1 MVKGVT
7 PWVVL
12 AYLSFCNHLCF
23 NQCYKNKEKGGGGW
37 ELKIA
42 VCWLFGGGKKFHFL
56 FWMSFVC
63 PVFQVLVCPKC
74 TPEGHKDHPW
84 VLLSEV
90 EQQHTDTLQ
99 TLVTQGRSKL
109 EKSQEDSQALESALS
124 ELQEQ
129 TDNAKGLITETF
141 QSYKSLL
148 EKLRV
153 NGYFP

>member
-1 MVKGVT
+1 M
-7 PWVVL
+7 
-12 AYLSFCNHLCF
+12 
-23 NQCYKNKEKGGGGW
+23 
-37 ELKIA
+37 
-42 VCWLFGGGKKFHFL
+42 
-56 FWMSFVC
+56 
-63 PVFQVLVCPKC
+63 CPKC

-84 VLLSEV
+84 VILSEV
-90 EQQHTDTLQ
+90 EQPHTDMLQ
-99 TLVTQGRSKL
+99 TLVSQGRTRL

-153 NGYFP
+153 KSFFPLVMLHPRMQSGWKSDIVYYSLLLFRLLPS